1 MEGTNSN
8 TNVRL
13 NASMHAQINASHPG
27 QNTTSKE
34 AKKDD
39 GDNIIAKKNFV
50 YRKISDVL
58 GLISL
63 APTSIK
69 GIKVIRATYETEAQ
83 AAEVCAKKIADDN
96 DVRFAKLEVINN
108 QQHDNLNDYEIKIW
122 DVPLDVDKQ
131 MLEVYLKSFGPI
143 KTLKFNVKNLY
154 YKVVVRFNG
163 KQVEEK
169 FKDLWSLRFCKYAFR
184 IFPSNLTKDERNLR
198 FKYGL
203 KLANLPV

>member
-1 MEGTNSN
+1 MEGVEFTQPSGSSISTASTSSSIAQQPIQTNSN

-13 NASMHAQINASHPG
+13 EASMHAQTNESHPG

-39 GDNIIAKKNFV
+39 GWTIIKKTQRFSIFIPQDRLPGDNIIAKKNFV
-50 YRKISDVL
+50 YRKILDVL

-96 DVRFAKLEVINN
+96 DIRFAKLEVINN
-108 QQHDNLNDYEIKIW
+108 Q
-122 DVPLDVDKQ
+122 
-131 MLEVYLKSFGPI
+131 
-143 KTLKFNVKNLY
+143 
-154 YKVVVRFNG
+154 
-163 KQVEEK
+163 
-169 FKDLWSLRFCKYAFR
+169 
-184 IFPSNLTKDERNLR
+184 
-198 FKYGL
+198 
-203 KLANLPV
+203 